1 MPRIRI
7 PITFGLALIIA
18 GVVAVAPAA
27 AQDDAYQAALEAGD
41 LTLLVPE
48 AFTEADMTTELSFE
62 GALGPPEIDTPEAA
76 DARAALLRIIA
87 EAGLTPDDVMTLN
100 GFHGVDTSFT
110 SFTATRIP
118 GVAATEWFEPFYQVA
133 MSRNYGDPGREV
145 IEVGPKQ
152 VLRISS
158 RGSDR
163 SDLLYAQGEVLWVLS
178 GDDDLGTAFLEGLAT
193 IDGPALQADPGAPAD
208 GDQVTVIG
216 TPEDPLSQIPPEIL
230 GAETTTQT
238 FPVSAVLDGVDM
250 NDADAA
256 AQANALRSL
265 LDPVGGPDRA
275 TLISS
280 QARTDDGGIVIL
292 GLHVDGADQAVFR
305 QGFLDLYLGPE
316 LDSPVYEDDQL
327 GGKAVTRV
335 SQAARPT
342 RTEAWVYG
350 VGGTVW
356 VLLGDDEYITALLR
370 TMP

>member
-7 PITFGLALIIA
+7 PATLALVLIIG
-18 GVVAVAPAA
+18 GVVPFAPAA
-27 AQDDAYQAALEAGD
+27 AQDEAYQAALEAGD
-41 LTLLVPE
+41 LTLLVPGP
-48 AFTEADMTTELSFE
+48 FTEAEMTTEMSFE
-62 GALGPPEIDTPEAA
+62 AALGPPGIDTPEAA

-100 GFHGVDTSFT
+100 GFHGVDASFT
-110 SFTATRIP
+110 SFRATRIP

-178 GDDDLGTAFLEGLAT
+178 GDDDLGTSFLEGLAT
-193 IDGPALQADPGAPAD
+193 IEGPALQADLGAPAD
-208 GDQVTVIG
+208 GEPVAVIG
-216 TPEDPLSQIPPEIL
+216 TPEDPLSQIPPDIL
-230 GAETTTQT
+230 GAATTTQT
-238 FPVSAVLDGVDM
+238 FPVSAALDGVDR
-250 NDADAA
+250 NDAEAV
-256 AQANALRSL
+256 ALADRFRAL
-265 LDPVGGPDRA
+265 LDSVGGVERA
-275 TLISS
+275 TLISG
-280 QARTDDGGIVIL
+280 QARADDGGIVIL
-292 GLHVDGADQAVFR
+292 GLHVDGADQAAFR
-305 QGFLDLYLGPE
+305 QGFLDLFLGPE
-316 LDSPVYEDDQL
+316 LDSPVYEDEQL

-335 SQAARPT
+335 SQEALPMN
-342 RTEAWVYG
+342 TEAWVYG

-356 VLLGDDEYITALLR
+356 VLRGQDEYITALLR